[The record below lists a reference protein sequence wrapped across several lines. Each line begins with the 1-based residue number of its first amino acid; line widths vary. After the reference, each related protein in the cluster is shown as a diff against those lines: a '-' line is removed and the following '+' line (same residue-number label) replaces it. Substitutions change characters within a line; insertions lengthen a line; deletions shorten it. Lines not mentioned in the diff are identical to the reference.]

1 MSIAKIEGLT
11 SSDLTRDQGL
21 VSEPSQADVELF
33 SSLMREYPGIEQQ
46 PSHLAALI
54 ADSVNGR
61 MSSVDD
67 LSQKAMRNMKNAVAN
82 NDISSLTDMSRALSQ
97 YSLEM
102 AVTTK
107 VVGKLGQSLEKLT
120 SMQ

>member
-1 MSIAKIEGLT
+1 MNIDKIEGLKGA
-11 SSDLTRDQGL
+11 DLSHDQGL

-33 SSLMREYPGIEQQ
+33 SNLMRDYPDLEQK
-46 PSHLAALI
+46 PSHLASLI
-54 ADSVNGR
+54 AQSVNDR

-67 LSQKAMRNMKNAVAN
+67 LSQKAMRHMKDAVAD

-97 YSLEM
+97 SSLEM

-107 VVGKLGQSLEKLT
+107 VVGKLGQALEKLT
-120 SMQ
+120 NMQ